1 MTLTRCRPPSSFLNK
16 GIWSISA
23 AGKEAIFDYYRRGV
37 HRATD
42 DGLAT
47 HGLLDGSG
55 QVILRLRH
63 EHVRLSPLGVS
74 EFLAEQTPPVAQQTF
89 PPGGF
94 FNGIL
99 AAAVAGTPY
108 VSGSTVAGAAA
119 AAAGGGGG
127 SFSPPY
133 PLELRF
139 PSADVDISRSVADIL
154 RERPFNEQVRR
165 MVGLGFVD
173 IGHLR
178 ALDANYDVIMV
189 SSDSDSDDSTG
200 SGGSSSGSRRRTR
213 QRVERVEPP
222 RHDALPCGRQ
232 CCGPDASMDPQY
244 SYLFGAAEIGLLDV
258 GEPAFVCNNGHIIGA
273 AALNGIFQSGE
284 SSSWLRL
291 FCLPACL
298 SVCLSVL
305 LCSRTATA
313 A

>member
-1 MTLTRCRPPSSFLNK
+1 
-16 GIWSISA
+16 
-23 AGKEAIFDYYRRGV
+23 
-37 HRATD
+37 
-42 DGLAT
+42 
-47 HGLLDGSG
+47 
-55 QVILRLRH
+55 
-63 EHVRLSPLGVS
+63 
-74 EFLAEQTPPVAQQTF
+74 
-89 PPGGF
+89 
-94 FNGIL
+94 
-99 AAAVAGTPY
+99 
-108 VSGSTVAGAAA
+108 
-119 AAAGGGGG
+119 
-127 SFSPPY
+127 
-133 PLELRF
+133 
-139 PSADVDISRSVADIL
+139 
-154 RERPFNEQVRR
+154 

-273 AALNGIFQSGE
+273 AALNGILQSGK

-298 SVCLSVL
+298 SVCLSVYLSVCLSVL